1 VDYIIL
7 KIKTKRAFSS
17 GRRKNMKIFNNTDV
31 YKVVDKLAY
40 QGVYTQIDFISKSTL
55 EFEVDNFEWEI
66 PYYGVEKEIAKHL
79 KNKLSLLA
87 RDYNYPINKDT
98 TLVLGIDKDID
109 GDLKVIIDNFR
120 DTYKDMDNICL
131 VFEK

>member
-1 VDYIIL
+1 
-7 KIKTKRAFSS
+7 
-17 GRRKNMKIFNNTDV
+17 MKIFNNEDV
-31 YKVVDKLAY
+31 YKVLDRLAY
-40 QGVYTQIDFISKSTL
+40 QGVYTQIDFISKSSL
-55 EFEVDNFEWEI
+55 EFEVDKFEWEI
-66 PYYGVEKEIAKHL
+66 PYYGVDKEIATHL

-87 RDYNYPINKDT
+87 RDYNYPINKGT

-109 GDLKVIIDNFR
+109 GDLKVIIDNFK

>member
-1 VDYIIL
+1 
-7 KIKTKRAFSS
+7 
-17 GRRKNMKIFNNTDV
+17 MKIFNNTDV

>member
-1 VDYIIL
+1 
-7 KIKTKRAFSS
+7 
-17 GRRKNMKIFNNTDV
+17 MKIFNNEDV
-31 YKVVDKLAY
+31 YKVLDRLAY
-40 QGVYTQIDFISKSTL
+40 QGVYTQIDFISKSSL

-66 PYYGVEKEIAKHL
+66 PYYGVDKEIATHL

-87 RDYNYPINKDT
+87 RDNYPINKGT

-109 GDLKVIIDNFR
+109 GDLKVIIDNFK